1 MQIKANDRAGMIP
14 GIIVGASVA
23 AMALS
28 ARWLPA
34 QVSWHFDF
42 SGAPNAFVSRGVYLT
57 LMMALAVAAAVSVRF
72 GLLAWVRG
80 KTDALPI
87 PNRSYQLAPE
97 RRDATLA
104 YVVRQTAW
112 IAATF
117 AVFVLLAY
125 LFNIR
130 CNRLTP
136 PHQAPEE
143 LVCLMAGMLVV
154 CLLWVARIAWHFR
167 RPGQARQPG
176 T

>member
-80 KTDALPI
+80 RFEVLPI

-104 YVVRQTAW
+104 YLVRQTAW

-117 AVFVLLAY
+117 ALFVLLVH

-136 PHQAPEE
+136 AHQAPDE

-167 RPGQARQPG
+167 RPGQARQTG